1 MASIT
6 LKNIAIKGISAA
18 VPSHLVK
25 TTDFDFFNESD
36 AENFIKTV
44 GIKER
49 YMADDKTCA
58 SDLCTAAAEQLLMD
72 LNWDKEEIGFLAFE
86 SVTADYRTP
95 PTSCIIQDRLSLPHS
110 CYTLDLP
117 MGCCGFIYVLS
128 VVGSLMMASPSKKG
142 LLLVG
147 DTITRMSSPYDK
159 SRVPLFGD
167 CGTAIALEYD
177 ENASDIYIDMETYGE
192 GHSALITPHSGFRHQ
207 VTPESFIYED
217 FGNGVK
223 RAPVHS
229 VIEGMNVFAFAITKP
244 IKALDRFLKNNNIG
258 KNNDVDYFLIHQA
271 NQMIVDRVIKKSHID
286 ASKAP
291 LNLDRFANLGG
302 ASIPMLMATSISDD
316 LRNRPQKLLMSA
328 FGLGLTCGTA
338 YLETQPMVISN
349 LIKI

>member
-1 MASIT
+1 MAKLI
-6 LKNIAIKGISAA
+6 LNNIAIKGVSSA
-18 VPSHLVK
+18 VPKRLVK
-25 TTDFDFFNESD
+25 TSDFDFFTEED
-36 AENFIKTV
+36 AENFVRTV

-49 YMADDKTCA
+49 FMADDNTCA
-58 SDLCTAAAEQLLMD
+58 SDLCVVAAEQLIRD
-72 LNWDKEEIGFLAFE
+72 LNWQKSEIGFLAFE

-110 CYTLDLP
+110 CYTVDLP
-117 MGCCGFIYVLS
+117 MGCCGFLYGLS
-128 VVGSLMMASPSKKG
+128 VLGSLMMVSPSQKG

-177 ENASDIYIDMETYGE
+177 SNASDILIEMETYGE
-192 GHSALITPHSGFRHQ
+192 GHKALITPHSGFRHQ

-229 VIEGMNVFAFAITKP
+229 IIEGMNVFAFAITKP
-244 IKALDRFLKNNNIG
+244 IKALDRFVQDNSIDKEKGI
-258 KNNDVDYFLIHQA
+258 DFFLIHQA
-271 NQMIVDRVIKKSHID
+271 NKMIVDKVIKKSHID
-286 ASKAP
+286 ARKAP
-291 LNLDRFANLGG
+291 MNLDRFANLGG
-302 ASIPMLMATSISDD
+302 ASIPMLMATSIAND
-316 LRNRPQKLLMSA
+316 LRSRPLRLLMSA

-338 YLETQPMVISN
+338 YVETQPMVVSEMVMV
-349 LIKI
+349 

>member
-1 MASIT
+1 
-6 LKNIAIKGISAA
+6 
-18 VPSHLVK
+18 
-25 TTDFDFFNESD
+25 
-36 AENFIKTV
+36 
-44 GIKER
+44 
-49 YMADDKTCA
+49 
-58 SDLCTAAAEQLLMD
+58 
-72 LNWDKEEIGFLAFE
+72 
-86 SVTADYRTP
+86 
-95 PTSCIIQDRLSLPHS
+95 
-110 CYTLDLP
+110 
-117 MGCCGFIYVLS
+117 
-128 VVGSLMMASPSKKG
+128 
-142 LLLVG
+142 
-147 DTITRMSSPYDK
+147 MSSPYDK

-271 NQMIVDRVIKKSHID
+271 NQMIVDRV
-286 ASKAP
+286 
-291 LNLDRFANLGG
+291 NLDRFANLGG